1 MYRIA
6 FDVNGNDN
14 GVSAAVSA
22 SVQFLKDNDDYE
34 IILVGDESSINVELK
49 KIEGIPDS
57 LRIVNNPNL
66 PSDVKNIHKSLRENT
81 SMNTAIDLVV
91 DGKADAVISSGD
103 SGTYLACATFK
114 LKRLQGVSRSAFMPL
129 MPTVVGRKFLLLDVG
144 ANIECKSEYLVEWAK
159 IANVYARTLLNIV
172 NPRVSLINIGTEDYK
187 GLEIVKEAS
196 QLLKNNKFINY
207 IGYTEPRYLLDGA
220 TDVAVI
226 DGYGGN
232 LVLKS
237 LEGAILS
244 FKNLLKD
251 KIMAKPIRR
260 FGYLFLKGAFKDVA
274 ETLDYRNVG
283 AAWLIGLNGLSI
295 KCHGNSDTKAYLG
308 ALNQIKLVI
317 KNNVLE
323 AIKKE
328 LNDQPNE

>member
-172 NPRVSLINIGTEDYK
+172 NPIVSLINIGTEDYK

-196 QLLKNNKFINY
+196 QLLKDNKFINY

-251 KIMAKPIRR
+251 KIMAKPIRK

>member
-14 GVSAAVSA
+14 GVSAAVGA

-196 QLLKNNKFINY
+196 QLLKDNKFINY

-251 KIMAKPIRR
+251 KIMAKPIRK

>member
-196 QLLKNNKFINY
+196 QLLKDNKFINY

-251 KIMAKPIRR
+251 KIMAKPIRK

>member
-196 QLLKNNKFINY
+196 QLLKDNKFINY

-251 KIMAKPIRR
+251 KIMAKPIRK
-260 FGYLFLKGAFKDVA
+260 FGYLFLKGAFKDVV

>member
-14 GVSAAVSA
+14 GVSAAVNA
-22 SVQFLKDNDDYE
+22 SVQFLKDNEDYE
-34 IILVGDESSINVELK
+34 IILVGDESSINAELK

-57 LRIVNNPNL
+57 LRVVNNPNV
-66 PSDVKNIHKSLRENT
+66 PSDVKNFHKSLRENT
-81 SMNTAIDLVV
+81 SMNAAIDLVV
-91 DGKADAVISSGD
+91 DGKADAVVSSGD

-196 QLLKNNKFINY
+196 QSLKENKFINY
-207 IGYTEPRYLLDGA
+207 VGYTEPRYLLDGVA
-220 TDVAVI
+220 DVAVI

-251 KIMAKPIRR
+251 KIMAKPIRK

-308 ALNQIKLVI
+308 ALNQVKLVI

>member
-22 SVQFLKDNDDYE
+22 SVQFLKDNDDYK

-196 QLLKNNKFINY
+196 QLLKDNKFINY

-251 KIMAKPIRR
+251 KIMAKPIRK

>member
-81 SMNTAIDLVV
+81 SMNTAIDFVV

-196 QLLKNNKFINY
+196 QLLKDNKFINY
-207 IGYTEPRYLLDGA
+207 IGYTEPRYLLDGV

-251 KIMAKPIRR
+251 KIMAKPIRK

>member
-196 QLLKNNKFINY
+196 QLLKDNKFINY

-251 KIMAKPIRR
+251 KIMAKLIRK

>member
-196 QLLKNNKFINY
+196 QLLKDNKFINY

-251 KIMAKPIRR
+251 KIMAKPIRK

-328 LNDQPNE
+328 

>member
-49 KIEGIPDS
+49 KIEGIPDF

-196 QLLKNNKFINY
+196 QLLKDNKFINY

-251 KIMAKPIRR
+251 KIMAKPIRK

>member
-14 GVSAAVSA
+14 GVSTAVSA

-196 QLLKNNKFINY
+196 QLLKDNKFINY

-251 KIMAKPIRR
+251 KIMAKPIRK

>member
-34 IILVGDESSINVELK
+34 IILVGDEFSINVELK

-196 QLLKNNKFINY
+196 QLLKDNKFINY

-251 KIMAKPIRR
+251 KIMAKPIRK

>member
-103 SGTYLACATFK
+103 SGTYLVCATFK

-196 QLLKNNKFINY
+196 QLLKDNKFINY

-251 KIMAKPIRR
+251 KIMAKPIRK

>member
-196 QLLKNNKFINY
+196 QLLKDNKFINY

-251 KIMAKPIRR
+251 KIMAKPIRK

-295 KCHGNSDTKAYLG
+295 KSHGNSDTKAYLG

>member
-159 IANVYARTLLNIV
+159 IANVYA
-172 NPRVSLINIGTEDYK
+172 
-187 GLEIVKEAS
+187 
-196 QLLKNNKFINY
+196 
-207 IGYTEPRYLLDGA
+207 
-220 TDVAVI
+220 
-226 DGYGGN
+226 
-232 LVLKS
+232 
-237 LEGAILS
+237 
-244 FKNLLKD
+244 
-251 KIMAKPIRR
+251 
-260 FGYLFLKGAFKDVA
+260 
-274 ETLDYRNVG
+274 
-283 AAWLIGLNGLSI
+283 
-295 KCHGNSDTKAYLG
+295 
-308 ALNQIKLVI
+308 
-317 KNNVLE
+317 
-323 AIKKE
+323 
-328 LNDQPNE
+328 

>member
-1 MYRIA
+1 MAMIMELA
-6 FDVNGNDN
+6 LLLVL
-14 GVSAAVSA
+14 

-196 QLLKNNKFINY
+196 QLLKDNKFINY

-251 KIMAKPIRR
+251 KIMAKPIRK